1 MPPLN
6 TSHPSP
12 VTFLLMGIPGL
23 EHLHVWIGIPF
34 CSMYVVA
41 VVGNMTILAV
51 VRAERSLHEPMFL
64 FLCMLSVTDLVLSTS
79 TLPRMLC
86 LFWLGAHDIA
96 FDACLTQM
104 FFIHSFTALESGFFL
119 SMAIDR
125 YVAICHP
132 LRHTTILTHTR
143 ITMMGIIVVIRG
155 VAFFSPHPI
164 LLKQLPYCRTR
175 IIAHTYCEFMAIV
188 KLACLDT
195 GTTKRYSLSMATI
208 IGSCDAILIAIS
220 YVFILRSVFRLPS
233 REASFKALGTCG
245 SHVCV
250 ILVFYSTAGFSIF
263 THRFGKNIPAH
274 IHIFIANIYL
284 LVPPFLNPIVYG
296 VRTKKIREHVLR
308 TLVVKVV

>member
-1 MPPLN
+1 MPPFN
-6 TSHPSP
+6 TSHPS

-41 VVGNMTILAV
+41 VVGNVSILAV
-51 VRAERSLHEPMFL
+51 VRAERSLHEPMFF

-86 LFWLGAHDIA
+86 LFWLGVHDIA
-96 FDACLTQM
+96 FDVCLAQM
-104 FFIHSFTALESGFFL
+104 FFIHSFTAMESGFFL
-119 SMAIDR
+119 AMAFDR

-132 LRHTTILTHTR
+132 LHHTTILTHAR
-143 ITMMGIIVVIRG
+143 ITIMSIIV
-155 VAFFSPHPI
+155 
-164 LLKQLPYCRTR
+164 
-175 IIAHTYCEFMAIV
+175 FMAVV
-188 KLACLDT
+188 KLACMDI
-195 GTTKRYSLSMATI
+195 GATKSYSLSMASI
-208 IGSCDAILIAIS
+208 IGSCDAILIAVS
-220 YVFILRSVFRLPS
+220 YAFILRSVFRLPS

-263 THRFGKNIPAH
+263 THRFGKNVPAH
-274 IHIFIANIYL
+274 VHIFIANMYL

-296 VRTKKIREHVLR
+296 VRTKKIREHVIR
-308 TLVVKVV
+308 TLMVKVA